1 MNETLAQ
8 YYIENNMTKLYF
20 ISDYM
25 NGNINVTEEDVAEIC
40 FLIDKHYNDQLLF
53 PTEKL
58 TFGQY
63 TEQYYINKY
72 AC

>member
-25 NGNINVTEEDVAEIC
+25 NGNINVTEKDVTEIC
-40 FLIDKHYNDQLLF
+40 YLIDKHYNDQLCC
-53 PTEKL
+53 PTTKL

-63 TEQYYINKY
+63 TELYYINKY